1 MTPLMGYLD
10 TCIISGL
17 ARRDLPE
24 QDLTALEH
32 ILAARKRG
40 EVSLVTSHIAK
51 VEIDRVPQSYRSAH
65 EVFYNLLSDVP
76 AVRFWRTDTGLM
88 LMNIGGGRRQDPLF
102 IRLRSLLPDAEDAM
116 HVFQAAK
123 NRVGFLITTDHRTL
137 IRFSSAIERLC
148 DVIVLSPVAFEHYM
162 AQAMSSKGDNGP

>member
-1 MTPLMGYLD
+1 MDPLTAYLD

-24 QDLTALEH
+24 QDLTALGH

-51 VEIDRVPQSYRSAH
+51 TEIDRVPQARRSPNKVIYH
-65 EVFYNLLSDVP
+65 LLTDVP
-76 AVRFWRTDTGLM
+76 AARFWRIDTGLM
-88 LMNIGGGRRQDPLF
+88 LMGVGGGRRQDPLF
-102 IRLRSLLPDAEDAM
+102 ISLRKLLPDAEDAM

-123 NRVGFLITTDHRTL
+123 NRVGFLITTDRRTL
-137 IRFSSAIERLC
+137 LRFSGDVEQLC
-148 DVIVLSPVAFEHYM
+148 GIIVLSPTAFEQRITQVM
-162 AQAMSSKGDNGP
+162 TKKGNT